1 MISNFKIITT
11 NHNINSISSIGD
23 YAVQDENKDDI
34 FDKLKSLGIKEI
46 LYLSTCNRVLYLF
59 YSHEDIDKSFVSEF
73 LKTIKGSSILVDEF
87 LSKVEVYEGEEAIGH
102 IMEVAGSIDSLVVG
116 EREIFRQYRSS
127 YEEARKNSMIGDNLR
142 ILDKAIVKTSKSIY
156 TNTRIGE
163 KPLSVASL
171 AMTSMLESIPS
182 PKNIVFIGAG
192 ETNTLLGKLLT
203 NKVSAKHTVFNRS
216 ITNAKKLAKLLDGN
230 ALTLDKLSKTPDFD
244 ILIVCTGSQSIIWTR
259 DMMMKIEEQYG
270 KRKRVLVDLSVP
282 SNIENKIG
290 LNDHLDL
297 ISIENLNRLAEIN
310 LEARKNEIYLAK
322 EIVADAKKQFRQ
334 MYNERKIEL
343 AFSNIP
349 EEVNKV
355 KEKAIEEVFSKRL
368 NIESE
373 ETKLLIEEMMSY
385 MAKKCISIPIK
396 TAKKNLL

>member
-23 YAVQDENKDDI
+23 YAVQDEHKVDTFERI
-34 FDKLKSLGIKEI
+34 KSLGINEI

-59 YSHEDIDKSFVSEF
+59 YSPEDIDKAFVSEF
-73 LKTIKGSSILVDEF
+73 LKTIKDSSILVEEY

-127 YEEARKNSMIGDNLR
+127 YEEARKNAMIGDNLR

-171 AMTSMLESIPS
+171 AMTSMLEIMPT
-182 PKNIVFIGAG
+182 PKNIVFIGSG
-192 ETNTLLGKLLT
+192 ETNTLLGKLLI
-203 NKVSAKHTVFNRS
+203 NKVSAKHTVYNRS
-216 ITNAKKLAKLLDGN
+216 ITNGKKLAKLLNGS
-230 ALTLDKLSKTPDFD
+230 AYPLDKLTKTPDFD
-244 ILIVCTGSQSIIWTR
+244 ILIVCTGSQSLIWTNE
-259 DMMMKIEEQYG
+259 MMKKVEEQYG

-282 SNIENKIG
+282 SNIEATIG
-290 LNDHLDL
+290 HNDHLDL

-368 NIESE
+368 DVESQ
-373 ETKLLIEEMMSY
+373 ETKKLIEEMMTY